1 MINAIRAG
9 FAVIFGAMLFA
20 GNAVAGEQDAHDG
33 QDMTQTPTTKGM
45 GVSSET
51 TKGTATE
58 GSTTSDDDSL
68 TPEEAVEEGRTGGHQ

>member
-1 MINAIRAG
+1 MIK
-9 FAVIFGAMLFA
+9 AMRTGIAALLAAMVFV
-20 GNAVAGEQDAHDG
+20 GNAVAGG
-33 QDMTQTPTTKGM
+33 QDTQDTTQTPSTKGM

-68 TPEEAVEEGRTGGHQ
+68 TPEEAAEEGRTGGHQ